1 MYRMRNLSEEEKNL
15 IERAKRTLSS
25 YLGLS
30 EPEAHRY
37 IEKHAMDLRV
47 TRVDVA
53 RGILK
58 VYES

>member
-1 MYRMRNLSEEEKNL
+1 MTRTLSERDRK
-15 IERAKRTLSS
+15 IIDRAKRALSK

-53 RGILK
+53 VSILK
-58 VYES
+58 VYEL